1 MFLYIFYVFNNKIEL
16 AHAFSKETSL
26 NIVFLQKKKNAILV
40 GNAVSGLNHLNIILQ
55 LNREIGTTDMK
66 STDERST
73 RQGIDMSKDRLSQIT
88 DVRPQELL

>member
-1 MFLYIFYVFNNKIEL
+1 M
-16 AHAFSKETSL
+16 
-26 NIVFLQKKKNAILV
+26 